1 MRIISAAIEIANLY
15 WRGKSTHLFLAVP
28 KIDEHTWLLFYS
40 DDDEIVLEGEAQ
52 TGAAVVTL
60 DDTPTKGSP
69 GNKGKRKGRPRLDPD
84 SDYVP

>member
-1 MRIISAAIEIANLY
+1 MQ
-15 WRGKSTHLFLAVP
+15 LFLAVP
-28 KIDEHTWLLFYS
+28 RIDELTRFLFYS